1 MSFSRWYLQKLRTHP
16 SMANLGSALVLMT
29 AGDVMAQ
36 GLEHHHIG
44 DEIDVTKDQVVETD
58 NKREVVPRGRRMSLR
73 KYGTHAPIDVYV
85 GSKNDSTKDV
95 HLLVA
100 GDKEIEAKRSTPD
113 VFSRIQ
119 NEIAF
124 FDPFRTATM
133 VTWNVVF
140 TTPFFLYLYRV
151 CDRIFVPPTF
161 WTVSARVLVTLV
173 FSVPVNALFFTY
185 GTCVHHTAEWYG
197 LRQDLKLAM
206 LNVGFDETVARDALR
221 TITQFD
227 WSLMWAKVH
236 LKIESELFDTIKKSA
251 AVWVPINAVNFA
263 VVPSHL
269 RPLWMMFFSVF
280 WNCYLSIV
288 QHRDLVLPIPIDD

>member
-1 MSFSRWYLQKLRTHP
+1 MQT
-16 SMANLGSALVLMT
+16 NLMSALVLMT

-44 DEIDVTKDQVVETD
+44 DTIVDGNTDQVVETD
-58 NKREVVPRGRRMSLR
+58 CKQEIAPRGRRMSLR
-73 KYGTHAPIDVYV
+73 KYGTHDPIEVYV
-85 GSKNDSTKDV
+85 GSKNNGKKDV
-95 HLLVA
+95 HLVVA
-100 GDKEIEAKRSTPD
+100 GDKEIDAKPSLPD

-161 WTVSARVLVTLV
+161 WTVSARVLVTLFV
-173 FSVPVNALFFTY
+173 SVPVNALFFTY

-206 LNVGFDETVARDALR
+206 VNVGFDETVAKDALR

-227 WSLMWAKVH
+227 WPMMWSKVQ
-236 LKIESELFDTIKKSA
+236 LKVESELVDTIKKSA
-251 AVWVPINAVNFA
+251 TVWVPINAVNFA
-263 VVPSHL
+263 VVPPHL

-288 QHRDLVLPIPIDD
+288 QHRDLVLPMRIHD